1 MKIPLVVRERI
12 LIVGLLILALILFVI
27 PTGFERELYS
37 NALGIKA
44 RVVAVN
50 NSNLFKKG
58 VVNMGEQVVTVRLLS
73 SPYKQVEVDAVN
85 LLGGKLE
92 FDTVYQEGDV
102 AWVLVERSEDG
113 QIIFANMVSL
123 YRVSKELQLFG
134 LFALLFVG
142 LRKERAADP
151 ALLHP
156 CLPLD
161 LEDSYS
167 ALPERV

>member
-73 SPYKQVEVDAVN
+73 SPYK
-85 LLGGKLE
+85 
-92 FDTVYQEGDV
+92 
-102 AWVLVERSEDG
+102 
-113 QIIFANMVSL
+113 
-123 YRVSKELQLFG
+123 
-134 LFALLFVG
+134 
-142 LRKERAADP
+142 
-151 ALLHP
+151 
-156 CLPLD
+156 
-161 LEDSYS
+161 
-167 ALPERV
+167 